1 MVYPIVWRGG
11 LAFSVV
17 PLSVVR
23 HWRGAGI
30 YLFEVANI
38 RGSEVLYVGETSD
51 LADRLRPGHKQLAE
65 ATARGMTNVLVH
77 LGPENRAERIRLE
90 TQLRGIYN
98 PPANEQDSPLADA
111 LAELYRRTAPQP
123 GAFGEAPK
131 GLGVGLMGAF
141 AEQPKRLSLGLLGAF
156 GNTPRRR

>member
-77 LGPENRAERIRLE
+77 LGPDGDAERIRLE
-90 TQLRGIYN
+90 TRLRGIYDPPYNKQGN
-98 PPANEQDSPLADA
+98 PIGDA
-111 LAELYRRTAPQP
+111 LMELSNRTARPSGAFGGEP
-123 GAFGEAPK
+123 KGLGIGFLGAFGEQPR
-131 GLGVGLMGAF
+131 GLGG
-141 AEQPKRLSLGLLGAF
+141 GLLGAF
-156 GNTPRRR
+156 DNMPRRR